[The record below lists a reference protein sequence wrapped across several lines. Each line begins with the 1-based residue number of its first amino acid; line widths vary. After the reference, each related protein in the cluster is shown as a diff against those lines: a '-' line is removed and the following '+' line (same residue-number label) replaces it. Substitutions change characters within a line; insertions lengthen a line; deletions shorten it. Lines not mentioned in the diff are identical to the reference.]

1 MDVNDLKGLYA
12 EVNKRMNTAIEH
24 LKHELAGVRTGRAT
38 TGILDPVHVEAYGS
52 RMPLNQ
58 LASLS
63 IPEPTMIVAQPFDP
77 SQLGAIEKA
86 IRASDL
92 GLNPAND
99 GKVVRIPIPPLT
111 EERRKELSRHV
122 HKMSEEGRN
131 GVRLVRRDANERLK
145 KLLKDHTIS
154 EDDERKG
161 LDEVQKITDNHIKAI
176 DDLQKKKDT
185 ELLGK

>member
-92 GLNPAND
+92 GLNPSND